1 MLKKLPKSENK
12 KKENKNLVIM
22 NYNIENKNKLLII
35 YFKNMENF
43 DLFLLYV

>member
-1 MLKKLPKSENK
+1 MLKKSENK

-35 YFKNMENF
+35 YFKNLENF